1 MFEIF
6 QYQFM
11 INDISDEKYA
21 KSIFSL
27 SKMTLIEAFI

>member
-1 MFEIF
+1 MLEIF

-27 SKMTLIEAFI
+27 SKVISIGAFI

>member
-21 KSIFSL
+21 NSIFSL
-27 SKMTLIEAFI
+27 SKMISIEAFI